1 MTHVE
6 KLDELVAEF
15 ERRRNIGDDRG
26 SAEYSYVIV
35 ERLRSEGRLAEA
47 RGYAEECL
55 KISQRL
61 PSDTL
66 EAVSVDKLSLG
77 GVPLPE
83 KFHDG
88 VVQMKFAGLLEFR

>member
-77 GVPLPE
+77 ESRCPRSSMTG
-83 KFHDG
+83 
-88 VVQMKFAGLLEFR
+88 